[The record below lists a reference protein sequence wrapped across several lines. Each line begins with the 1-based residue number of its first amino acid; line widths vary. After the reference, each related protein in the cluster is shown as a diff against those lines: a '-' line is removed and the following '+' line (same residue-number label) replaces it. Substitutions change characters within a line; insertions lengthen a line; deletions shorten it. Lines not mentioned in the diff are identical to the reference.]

1 MENMILSIAQ
11 NFLKLPTAPF
21 REHFIVEYVEQ
32 FCLERK
38 ISLKKD
44 SFGNLIATSGHPTKK
59 ASSIELAFVAHMD
72 HPGFVA
78 EKNSRAN
85 KCTALFYG
93 GWDPTEFRAAPI
105 RFYCDKNKGVSA
117 IAQHWE
123 KSEKDMA
130 WRAYLTVDGPIRKGD
145 LGMWDFDPCKIKKDL
160 LNSRCCDDSIG
171 CILLLSLLDHFKSEK
186 VNIPFNAIFTRA
198 EEPGLHGA
206 KHICIEKGL
215 HKNIIP
221 ISVETSRELPVAKIG
236 DGVIIRVGD
245 ARTIF
250 TPEITEKIISIAKEL
265 KTSISSFAFQ
275 RKLMDGGQCEGS
287 VFSSFGY
294 KTGALSIPLG
304 NYHNRNFSKKTT
316 EPEYVSI
323 KDITNAFLLMKT
335 MIEQTQI
342 FAFRKRSNPVYKKI
356 NGDLGQT
363 FYN

>member
-1 MENMILSIAQ
+1 MENRILSIAQ
-11 NFLKLPTAPF
+11 DFLQQPTAPF
-21 REHFIVEYVEQ
+21 REHFIIDYIEK

-44 SFGNLIATSGHPTKK
+44 SFGNLIATSGRPAKK
-59 ASSIELAFVAHMD
+59 ASQIKLAFVAHMD
-72 HPGFVA
+72 HPGFIA
-78 EKNSRAN
+78 EKNSRAD

-93 GWDPTEFRAAPI
+93 GWDPTEFKAAPI
-105 RFYCDKNKGVSA
+105 RFYSDKNKSVSA
-117 IAQHWE
+117 IAQRWE
-123 KSEKDMA
+123 KSAKDMA
-130 WRAYLTVDGPIRKGD
+130 WRAYLSVDGNVRKGD
-145 LGMWDFDPCKIKKDL
+145 IGMWDFNPCRIKKDL
-160 LNSRCCDDSIG
+160 LYSRCCDDSIG

-186 VNIPFNAIFTRA
+186 VTIPFNAIFTRA

-206 KHICIEKGL
+206 KYICT
-215 HKNIIP
+215 KNLLQKNTVP

-250 TPEITEKIISIAKEL
+250 TPEITEKIVFIAKVL
-265 KTSISSFAFQ
+265 KTSSSSFAFQ

-316 EPEYVSI
+316 ETEYVSI

-335 MIEQTQI
+335 MIEKTQF
-342 FAFRKRSNPVYKKI
+342 FAPKKMVNPVYKKVE
-356 NGDLGQT
+356 GALGET
-363 FYN
+363 FYV